1 MLDTII
7 ASIAGSRFEFRN
19 HKGKE
24 FEIFYENCEFTDDSV
39 MTLAIAKALIESK
52 EDFEDL
58 SEKTI
63 FYMKEIGRPYRD
75 CGYMEEC
82 LEDGFIRMR
91 QSHTEVME
99 MVQQCALVRVVLL
112 DKPLKRLK
120 CWREKLPR

>member
-1 MLDTII
+1 MLGII
-7 ASIAGSRFEFRN
+7 IGDIAGSRFEFRN
-19 HKGKE
+19 HKGKD
-24 FEIFYENCEFTDDSV
+24 FEIFHKDCEFTDDSV

-75 CGYMEEC
+75 CGYGGC

-99 MVQQCALVRVVLL
+99 MVQQCALVRVFLL